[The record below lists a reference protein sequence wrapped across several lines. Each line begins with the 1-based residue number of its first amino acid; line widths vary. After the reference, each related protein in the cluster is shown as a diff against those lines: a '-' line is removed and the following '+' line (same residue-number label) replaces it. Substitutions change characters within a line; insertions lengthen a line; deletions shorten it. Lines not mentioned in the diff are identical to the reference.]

1 MAGRLVS
8 CVVPVFNGE
17 RYLEEAV
24 RSILAQTYEPVE
36 IIVAD
41 DGSTDGTPTVARGLG
56 ARVRYV
62 RQPTAGPSATRNR
75 GVATAAGEFVAFLE
89 PDDLWHPS
97 KLALQMALF
106 DARPE
111 TDVCATHARNFWIPE
126 LAGEAERHED
136 LARSQGVPGFIVSAL
151 VVRRALFDRVG
162 VFDTSLTYTG
172 HTDWLLRAMD
182 DGAVIALV
190 PEVLTYHR
198 MHHTNLT
205 RREAAAC
212 RAEYLR
218 VLNMSLR
225 RRRLAAEAGAAAPPG
240 DRTAG
245 AADRTRP

>member
-17 RYLEEAV
+17 RYLEEAL

-36 IIVAD
+36 IIVVD
-41 DGSTDGTPTVARGLG
+41 DGSTDGTPSVARGFG

-62 RQPTAGPSATRNR
+62 QQPTAGPAATRNF
-75 GVATAAGEFVAFLE
+75 GVAMAAGEFVAFLE
-89 PDDLWHPS
+89 PDDLWHPE
-97 KLALQMALF
+97 KLARQMACF
-106 DARPE
+106 DSRPE

-136 LARSQGVPGFIVSAL
+136 RARSQGVPGFIVSAI
-151 VVRRALFDRVG
+151 VARRALFDRVG
-162 VFDTSLTYTG
+162 LFDTSLTFTG
-172 HTDWLLRAMD
+172 HTDWLMRAMD
-182 DGAVIALV
+182 DHAVVELL

-225 RRRLAAEAGAAAPPG
+225 RRRLAAA
-240 DRTAG
+240 AG
-245 AADRTRP
+245 AADLTQA

>member
-1 MAGRLVS
+1 MAGPLVS

-24 RSILAQTYEPVE
+24 RSILGQSYEPVE

-41 DGSTDGTPTVARGLG
+41 DGSTDGTAAVARGLD

-75 GVATAAGEFVAFLE
+75 GIATAAGEFVAFLE
-89 PDDLWHPS
+89 PDDLWHPD
-97 KLALQMALF
+97 KLALQMAVF
-106 DARPE
+106 DSRPE

-136 LARSQGVPGFIVSAL
+136 HARAQGVPGFIVSAI
-151 VVRRALFDRVG
+151 VARRALFDRVG
-162 VFDTSLTYTG
+162 LFDTSLTFTG
-172 HTDWLLRAMD
+172 HTDWLMRATD
-182 DGAVIALV
+182 ARAVIALL
-190 PEVLTYHR
+190 PELLTYHR

-205 RREAAAC
+205 RRESAAC

-218 VLNMSLR
+218 VLSMSLR
-225 RRRLAAEAGAAAPPG
+225 RRRRAAEAGAGAPPG

-245 AADRTRP
+245 AADPARA